1 MHFFERLEQA
11 SEKSGSLLCIG
22 LDPDPRRLPQWTHDD
37 PDPIF
42 AFNRHIID
50 LTSDLVCAYKP
61 NIAFYEAL
69 GLRGLETLQETIAY
83 VHQRG
88 LPVILDCKR
97 SDIGSSAE
105 AYARAAFE
113 QLHADAI
120 TVSPYMGWDSV
131 EPYVRYADRAVFV
144 VTLSSN
150 PGAQDF
156 QCLDGDGHTLYEHV
170 TEQAVGWNERGNVGL
185 VVGATHP
192 NEICCV
198 RALAPNEWI
207 LMPGVGAQGGD
218 LERALRNGLRSDGS
232 GVIVNASRS
241 VIYAEDP
248 REAAMQLRAQI
259 EEARALRR
267 AGLEDCETTP
277 RRAGD
282 DPNLIDLA
290 LGLYDTGAV
299 QFGDFTL
306 QSGIQS
312 PFYLDLRLLV
322 SKPDVLAHA
331 ARAYVE
337 MLDDLYYNRLAAIPY
352 AGLPIGTAVAL
363 QTKMPL
369 LYPRKE
375 PKSYGTGRSIEGHF
389 EEGDSVVVIDDV
401 ISTGAS
407 KIEAIKPLRE
417 AGLRVHD
424 VAVLIDREG
433 GGREELAAQGLTLHS
448 VFRMSE
454 LMDLLLEHERITPD
468 EKARVDNFLAD
479 RAETVS

>member
-1 MHFFERLEQA
+1 M
-11 SEKSGSLLCIG
+11 
-22 LDPDPRRLPQWTHDD
+22 
-37 PDPIF
+37 
-42 AFNRHIID
+42 
-50 LTSDLVCAYKP
+50 
-61 NIAFYEAL
+61 
-69 GLRGLETLQETIAY
+69 
-83 VHQRG
+83 
-88 LPVILDCKR
+88 
-97 SDIGSSAE
+97 
-105 AYARAAFE
+105 
-113 QLHADAI
+113 
-120 TVSPYMGWDSV
+120 
-131 EPYVRYADRAVFV
+131 
-144 VTLSSN
+144 
-150 PGAQDF
+150 
-156 QCLDGDGHTLYEHV
+156 
-170 TEQAVGWNERGNVGL
+170 
-185 VVGATHP
+185 
-192 NEICCV
+192 
-198 RALAPNEWI
+198 
-207 LMPGVGAQGGD
+207 
-218 LERALRNGLRSDGS
+218 
-232 GVIVNASRS
+232 
-241 VIYAEDP
+241 
-248 REAAMQLRAQI
+248 
-259 EEARALRR
+259 
-267 AGLEDCETTP
+267 
-277 RRAGD
+277 
-282 DPNLIDLA
+282 
-290 LGLYDTGAV
+290 
-299 QFGDFTL
+299 
-306 QSGIQS
+306 
-312 PFYLDLRLLV
+312 
-322 SKPDVLAHA
+322 LAHA